1 MKSSGLENRIRN
13 DLIFVKIRFHIG
25 IKKTKKV
32 IKN

>member
-1 MKSSGLENRIRN
+1 MKSPGLENRMHN